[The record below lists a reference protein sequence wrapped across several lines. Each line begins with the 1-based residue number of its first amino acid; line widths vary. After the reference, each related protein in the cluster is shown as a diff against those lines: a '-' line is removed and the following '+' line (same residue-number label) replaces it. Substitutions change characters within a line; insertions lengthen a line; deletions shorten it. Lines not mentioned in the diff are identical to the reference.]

1 MVVSQI
7 SLVLAVLA
15 NQMGVEQGASVEWQ
29 EQTELLHSFLT
40 PLSLPAGESCAGCWR
55 RTAC

>member
-15 NQMGVEQGASVEWQ
+15 NQMTIEQGASVEHQ
-29 EQTELLHSFLT
+29 DQTGLLRGFLT
-40 PLSLPAGESCAGCWR
+40 LLSLPAGESSASCWR